1 MPKKPARW
9 IIIGVGILLAVF
21 IGLTV
26 TWIIAPPMD
35 SSLLTSVSTANN
47 APTINEISCDSMEHF
62 NFHIHA
68 HLDIFINGNPYS
80 VPSEIGIIP
89 NQCIYWMHTHDDSGI
104 IHIESP
110 ENRTFTLGEFFDI
123 WGEKF
128 DNNQVFDNIVGQGSG
143 NNNNNLLSI
152 YINGKRVSNSTDY
165 REIKINSHDEIAI
178 IYGAP
183 PDSIPASYKFP
194 KGL

>member
-1 MPKKPARW
+1 MARKPGKW
-9 IIIGVGILLAVF
+9 ILIGTGILLAIFV
-21 IGLTV
+21 GLTV

-35 SSLLTSVSTANN
+35 SSLLTSASSVNNN
-47 APTINEISCDSMEHF
+47 APTVNGISCDSTEHF

-68 HLDIFINGNPYS
+68 HIDIFINGNPYS

-89 NQCIYWMHTHDDSGI
+89 NQCIYWLHTHDDSGI

-123 WGEKF
+123 WGENF
-128 DNNQVFDNIVGQGSG
+128 DNNQLLDNIVGEAGDVS
-143 NNNNNLLSI
+143 NNSLSV
-152 YINGKRVSNSTDY
+152 YINGDRINNATDY

-178 IYGAP
+178 IYGTP
-183 PDSIPASYKFP
+183 SDIIPRSFDFP
-194 KGL
+194 EGL